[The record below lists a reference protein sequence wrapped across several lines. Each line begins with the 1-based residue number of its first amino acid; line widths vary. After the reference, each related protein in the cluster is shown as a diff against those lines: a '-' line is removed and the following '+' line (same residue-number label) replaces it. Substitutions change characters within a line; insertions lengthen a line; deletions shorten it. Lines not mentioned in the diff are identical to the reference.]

1 LSHPSYAAQM
11 TKETAESGRDQHRR
25 GVLVTGASRG
35 LGAEVARTFANL
47 CGDRVAVHCRRGR
60 AEADSVRET
69 LDGGGHVV
77 VQGDLASP
85 EDVRRFVGEAI
96 EALGRIDVLVN
107 NAALFADDPSTQGR
121 RLSCDVAG
129 SSYEEWV
136 GAWRRTTE
144 VNLLGTANVT
154 YQVARH
160 MISVEPA
167 DGCPRG
173 RIVTVGSRGAYRGEP
188 DVPAYGASKAAV
200 HSMTQSLAV
209 ALAPHGISCVGIA
222 PGFIATDMTAELL
235 ESPAGQAIRAQSPFG
250 RVATTREVA
259 LAIMA
264 LAGPQSEWASGS
276 IIDFNGASYLH

>member
-1 LSHPSYAAQM
+1 M
-11 TKETAESGRDQHRR
+11 TDSTAPRGRGHHRR

-35 LGAEVARTFANL
+35 VGAEVARTFANV
-47 CGDRVAVHCRRGR
+47 CGDRVAIHCRGSR
-60 AEADSVRET
+60 AEADAVRES
-69 LDGGGHVV
+69 LDGDGHIV

-85 EDVRRFVGEAI
+85 EDVRRFVAEAI

-107 NAALFADDPSTQGR
+107 NAALFADDPGKEGR
-121 RLSCDVAG
+121 RLHCDVAG

-136 GAWRRTTE
+136 SAWRRTTE

-160 MISVEPA
+160 MIEVEPA
-167 DGCPRG
+167 DGCSRG

-188 DVPAYGASKAAV
+188 EVPAYGASKAAV

-209 ALAPHGISCVGIA
+209 SLAPHGIGCVGIA
-222 PGFIATDMTAELL
+222 PGFIATDMTADLL

-250 RVATTREVA
+250 RVATPQEVA

-264 LAGPQSEWASGS
+264 LAEPHAEWASGS
-276 IIDFNGASYLH
+276 IVDFNGASYLH

>member
-1 LSHPSYAAQM
+1 MTNAASEHGQ
-11 TKETAESGRDQHRR
+11 GHHRRR

-47 CGDRVAVHCRRGR
+47 CGDRVAIHSRRSR

-69 LDGGGHVV
+69 LDGDGHVV

-85 EDVRRFVGEAI
+85 HDVRRFVGEAI

-121 RLSCDVAG
+121 RLSCDVAQ
-129 SSYEEWV
+129 SSYDEWV
-136 GAWRRTTE
+136 SAWRRTTD

-160 MISVEPA
+160 MIEVEPA

-200 HSMTQSLAV
+200 QSMTQSLAV
-209 ALAPHGISCVGIA
+209 AFAPRGISCVGIA

-235 ESPAGQAIRAQSPFG
+235 ESPEGQAIRAQSPFG

-264 LAGPQSEWASGS
+264 LAGPQAEWASGS
-276 IIDFNGASYLH
+276 IVDFNGASYLH

>member
-1 LSHPSYAAQM
+1 M
-11 TKETAESGRDQHRR
+11 TSPAGEHEQGHQRR

-35 LGAEVARTFANL
+35 VGAEVARTFANV
-47 CGDRVAVHCRRGR
+47 CGDRVAIHCRGSR
-60 AEADSVRET
+60 AQADAVRET

-77 VQGDLASP
+77 VQGDLASA
-85 EDVRRFVGEAI
+85 EDVRRFVAEAI
-96 EALGRIDVLVN
+96 QALGRIDVLVN
-107 NAALFADDPSTQGR
+107 NAALFADDPSAEGR
-121 RLSCDVAG
+121 RLNCDVAG

-136 GAWRRTTE
+136 SAWRRTTE

-160 MISVEPA
+160 MIEVEPA
-167 DGCPRG
+167 AGFPRG
-173 RIVTVGSRGAYRGEP
+173 RIVTVGSRGAHRGEP
-188 DVPAYGASKAAV
+188 EVPAYGASKAAV

-209 ALAPHGISCVGIA
+209 ALAPHGISCIGIA

-250 RVATTREVA
+250 RVATPQEVA

-264 LAGPQSEWASGS
+264 LAGPDAEWASGS
-276 IIDFNGASYLH
+276 IVDFNGASYLH

>member
-1 LSHPSYAAQM
+1 MTDSTAQR
-11 TKETAESGRDQHRR
+11 GRDRQRR

-35 LGAEVARTFANL
+35 VGAEVARTFANV
-47 CGDRVAVHCRRGR
+47 CGDRVAIHCRGSR
-60 AEADSVRET
+60 AEADAVRES

-85 EDVRRFVGEAI
+85 EDVRRFVTEAI

-107 NAALFADDPSTQGR
+107 NAALFADDPGKEGR
-121 RLSCDVAG
+121 RLNCDVAG
-129 SSYEEWV
+129 SSYDEWV
-136 GAWRRTTE
+136 SAWRRTTE

-160 MISVEPA
+160 MIEVEPA
-167 DGCPRG
+167 DGFSRG

-188 DVPAYGASKAAV
+188 EVPAYGASKAAV

-209 ALAPHGISCVGIA
+209 SLAPHGIGCVGIA
-222 PGFIATDMTAELL
+222 PGFIATDMTADLL

-250 RVATTREVA
+250 RVATPREVA
-259 LAIMA
+259 LAIVA
-264 LAGPQSEWASGS
+264 LAEPQAEWVSGS
-276 IIDFNGASYLH
+276 IVDFNGASYLH

>member
-1 LSHPSYAAQM
+1 M
-11 TKETAESGRDQHRR
+11 TNQTGENGHASARR

-35 LGAEVARTFANL
+35 LGADVARTFANL
-47 CGDRVAVHCRRGR
+47 CGDRVAIHCRRGR
-60 AEADSVRET
+60 AEADSVRES
-69 LDGGGHVV
+69 LEGDGHVV

-85 EDVRRFVGEAI
+85 EDVQRFVSEAI

-107 NAALFADDPSTQGR
+107 NAALFADDPSMQGR

-129 SSYEEWV
+129 SSYHQWV
-136 GAWRRTTE
+136 SAWRRTTE
-144 VNLLGTANVT
+144 VNLLGTANMT

-160 MISVEPA
+160 MIDVEPA
-167 DGCPRG
+167 EGCPRG

-200 HSMTQSLAV
+200 HAMTQSLAV
-209 ALAPHGISCVGIA
+209 ALAPRGITCVGIA

-250 RVATTREVA
+250 RVATTQEVA

-264 LAGPQSEWASGS
+264 LAGSQAEWASGS
-276 IIDFNGASYLH
+276 ILDFNGASYLH